1 MGFRQIGGSSPTP
14 TPTPTAATRTFDTTE
29 TAGTANNFGLGSMT
43 PVTSGTTNNFGA
55 APGTTIG
62 TTTAALDGLIITLGN
77 QSRQGAIHVYF
88 DGVLKCDAIPFNAN
102 VSTIATIDLPI
113 RVPANTLV
121 SVAIATTA
129 GSAAFRVS
137 MVGYQSSVTSTVTS
151 ISALVPYQ
159 SGVTTMAT
167 QGVTLNSANAWVQ
180 VGILGADAKGVA
192 VVHVGNANVTAR
204 TGGHLIVGVGT
215 GASTAETV
223 LIPNIGAVDS
233 INNVLFREQGPF
245 RTTIASG
252 TRLVARAK
260 LSDGTLPNACNVQL
274 AIMY

>member
-43 PVTSGTTNNFGA
+43 SVTSGSTNGFTA

-62 TTTAALDGLIITLGN
+62 TTTAALDGIIFTISN
-77 QSRQGAIHVYF
+77 QQRQGAFHVYF
-88 DGVLKCDAIPFNAN
+88 DSVLKCTAIPFNAN
-102 VSTIATIDLPI
+102 VGTFATIDLPI
-113 RVPANTLV
+113 RVPSGTVV

-137 MVGYQSSVTSTVTS
+137 AIGYQSSVTSTVTS
-151 ISALVPYQ
+151 IAALAAF
-159 SGVTTMAT
+159 AT
-167 QGVTLNSANAWVQ
+167 ISQQGVACTVANTWVEVGTLA
-180 VGILGADAKGVA
+180 ADAKGIA
-192 VVHVGNANVTAR
+192 AIHIGNNNDTGR
-204 TGGHLIVGVGT
+204 TGGHMIVGIGT
-215 GASTAETV
+215 GASSSEQILV
-223 LIPNIGAVDS
+223 PNIAALDS
-233 INNVLFREQGPF
+233 TTNTLYREQGPF
-245 RTTIASG
+245 RISLTSG

-260 LSDGTLPNACNVQL
+260 LSDGTLPDPVNVQL